1 MDPTPSGIE
10 IQPMVNP
17 NMECPI
23 CGEVC
28 RGRLALHRH
37 QEQIHAS
44 GEIRAYRRDTETVE
58 IEAMNGEHRAR
69 ERADNYLE
77 FGG

>member
-1 MDPTPSGIE
+1 MDPTLRHSI
-10 IQPMVNP
+10 VNP
-17 NMECPI
+17 EMECPI
-23 CGEVC
+23 CGEVR

-37 QEQIHAS
+37 QQQIHAP

-58 IEAMNGEHRAR
+58 IEAMNGEHRRR
-69 ERADNYLE
+69 EKGDNFTE